1 MSWTLPDGNQNI
13 ISFPNLCTPIYYKLS
28 MLVGSEK
35 HKVRCMKH
43 HSTENGEH
51 YDSNIL
57 LTYGRKYFI
66 YLFHIIAK
74 LRLWHQLTTCL
85 SDYNNVC
92 KMVPQFITHLC
103 TKIFHL
109 MYKFPRPILL
119 NTDNWSHANQKVW
132 KC

>member
-1 MSWTLPDGNQNI
+1 MSWTLPDGNQSI
-13 ISFPNLCTPIYYKLS
+13 ISFPNLSTPIYYKGPFLS
-28 MLVGSEK
+28 WWA
-35 HKVRCMKH
+35 VR
-43 HSTENGEH
+43 STKLDVWNITALKMAN
-51 YDSNIL
+51 NIL
-57 LTYGRKYFI
+57 LTYGRKDFI

-74 LRLWHQLTTCL
+74 LRIWHQLTTCL

-92 KMVPQFITHLC
+92 KMVPQFITHLR

-109 MYKFPRPILL
+109 MYKFPRPILS